1 MITSRTASG
10 LHVREVADMP
20 FEPLTPER
28 RRAMTRQ
35 HLLDAAAIVFA
46 RDGFH
51 GASIENFRSSER
63 ALMTRWKYSADPDP
77 WDHGAMAP
85 SLIDRSTDPTETTD
99 ELQRMGDFAWR
110 AMNNDDWTL
119 LYLEFLVYAA
129 RNPEAKAKLAES
141 ARQSRR
147 IVAEMRKNEFSEG
160 DGPLDVEEFATISLA
175 VFFGLEID
183 HLIDPDS
190 VTKQTLV
197 KAMTLFSRTADPSV

>member
-1 MITSRTASG
+1 
-10 LHVREVADMP
+10 MP

-51 GASIENFRSSER
+51 GASIDEVAATAGFTKGAVYSNFKNKDDLFLE
-63 ALMTRWKYSADPDP
+63 LLD
-77 WDHGAMAP
+77 
-85 SLIDRSTDPTETTD
+85 DRLARQFAVVETILEDEPPTDPTETTD